1 MKLGLINTQVQTYV
15 VNQILEFVTQVPV
28 LFKYFTGVRCSMDIK
43 CTSKILGWN
52 PSGNWLILFF
62 IQDKNLVPEYFKPYF
77 ILFYTFPGL

>member
-52 PSGNWLILFF
+52 PSGN
-62 IQDKNLVPEYFKPYF
+62 
-77 ILFYTFPGL
+77 